1 MPEEKVVF
9 RHASRSLSGG
19 IVATVALHGGLVFL
33 MYWSSRVEASPE
45 PQVRE
50 LITTELVK
58 LGKPR
63 DKFWLPKISRPQRSR
78 PVDAIKVADDPNA
91 APTPKDAPKP
101 EDAEI
106 SDKLRS
112 ALSRA
117 RTLQDVDLEDDEE
130 GQLTGSELGTASEA
144 RAGDEYATK
153 VNLAI
158 RANWN
163 VPVGLIPDDQLAA
176 LTATVRIRIES
187 DGSIKDAGMH
197 KGSGNNTFDDSC
209 MQAITAT
216 AQVPPPPAEVKAMW
230 AKGVG
235 IVFKK

>member
-1 MPEEKVVF
+1 MAEEQVIF
-9 RHASRSLSGG
+9 RHAPRSITGG
-19 IVATVALHGGLVFL
+19 IVATIALHGGLVFL
-33 MYWSSRVEASPE
+33 MYWSTRVEAAPE
-45 PQVRE
+45 VEVRD

-63 DKFWLPKISRPQRSR
+63 DKFWLPKIVRPQRTR
-78 PVDAIKVADDPNA
+78 PVDAIKIADDPNA
-91 APTPKDAPKP
+91 APTPKEAPKP
-101 EDAEI
+101 EDTEI
-106 SDKLRS
+106 SNKLRS

-117 RTLQDVDLEDDEE
+117 RSLQDVDLEEDNE
-130 GQLTGSELGTASEA
+130 GQLTGSELGTAAEA

-158 RANWN
+158 RANWS
-163 VPVGLIPDDQLAA
+163 VPAGLIPDDQLAV
-176 LTATVRIRIES
+176 LTATVRIRVES
-187 DGSIKDAGMH
+187 DGTIKDAGMH

-209 MQAITAT
+209 MQAISAT